1 MLIEKNT
8 SHVIYTHMLP
18 TEDECVDKYIKKLP
32 PIVDKYNAFL
42 DIDISENT
50 YLRHL
55 ITAEWASKL
64 QKKTSTDYST
74 VILES
79 FLKASNEYSL
89 EGGPGETALTTAISL
104 DDFETAAYISRKYV
118 DTVTTSVILQ
128 TIINDNMRLLEEFK
142 SIGID
147 ITKVGE
153 KGVWCACINKNIE
166 ILRLLIKNGTKVQAT
181 SGDMLGVICN
191 ESYCSREII
200 FELVTNSTNSS
211 NNAAKLHGC
220 AETGKTL
227 KFDKIIKAFLGRLN
241 IHGRKAM
248 MIMSQLTLG
257 NIWYMQENIKGMY
270 VVSREAIWCYAMEW
284 TVKQLL
290 FNIVDHIEKNKLHHT
305 ILEAKITGPISVFKK
320 TIAGETVLSDCDY
333 ELAKSNIV
341 DRNLGM
347 IGLLIDGGLDANLS
361 NHLVLR
367 TAYKS
372 GDIGWIDYFIE
383 KGAKLGTEGYC
394 GLDEACQSDNI
405 EVLKHWFRNGGTVPT
420 DPKHNGVRVASS
432 VGNFEMV
439 RLLVKNGACL
449 SDPTYSGIKEACEL
463 NHQEILKYL
472 VKNNAAVGDLE
483 YYQWENAVM
492 TGDVKLANM
501 ILEYYANMRMSKKGK
516 ERALEEKCTLTL
528 PKTQTPES
536 DPEYE
541 YLKVVLEHSSI
552 IDEYDLVED
561 LWMAK
566 ALRRNKT
573 ATLLSKWNMESFA
586 CRIEEFKSK
595 KDYFI

>member
-1 MLIEKNT
+1 
-8 SHVIYTHMLP
+8 
-18 TEDECVDKYIKKLP
+18 
-32 PIVDKYNAFL
+32 
-42 DIDISENT
+42 
-50 YLRHL
+50 
-55 ITAEWASKL
+55 
-64 QKKTSTDYST
+64 
-74 VILES
+74 
-79 FLKASNEYSL
+79 NEYFL

-191 ESYCSREII
+191 ESYCSREMI

-227 KFDKIIKAFLGRLN
+227 KF
-241 IHGRKAM
+241 
-248 MIMSQLTLG
+248 
-257 NIWYMQENIKGMY
+257 
-270 VVSREAIWCYAMEW
+270 
-284 TVKQLL
+284 
-290 FNIVDHIEKNKLHHT
+290 
-305 ILEAKITGPISVFKK
+305 
-320 TIAGETVLSDCDY
+320 AGETVLSDCDY